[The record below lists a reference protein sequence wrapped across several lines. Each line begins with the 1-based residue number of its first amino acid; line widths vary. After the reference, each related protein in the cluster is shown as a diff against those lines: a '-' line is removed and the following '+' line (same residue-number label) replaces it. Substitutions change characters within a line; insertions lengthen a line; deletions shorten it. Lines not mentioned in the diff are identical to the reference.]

1 MRPHRLELTAFG
13 AFPER
18 VSLDLDA
25 LGAGGLVLLC
35 GDTGSGKTTLLD
47 ALGFALFGQVPGE
60 RSKVKDLRSHHAAD
74 GVAPQVLLEFS
85 ARGRRWRVTRSPAW
99 TRPGRATEVAAR
111 GLLEELVGVGATA
124 TTVRTWQR
132 LDDIGHQVALL
143 VGMSAAQ
150 FFQVVLLPQGRFA
163 TFLQAEH
170 SEREKLLKRLFHVE
184 RFEHVEQW
192 LRDRAASAAREE
204 AGGRGILDDLV
215 SRVAEVEGV
224 DLAEGE
230 DTEVWATRLQAAAVA
245 DRAEAD
251 AQTAALGVERKAA
264 ESALGALVDLA
275 ARQDRRRAARS
286 RLAALEAA
294 QPSADALRRAV
305 ADARRAAPVA
315 GAVADLRTAEDAVRA
330 ASSRRDAARVAAP
343 AVLAGMEAAALS
355 DAMAAAQHDLGG
367 LDRLQAMAR
376 DAGVAETAAAAA
388 AAAVS
393 GCDARAEGF
402 AAQLLGPLAASV
414 EQATAAV
421 VGAAAAAGSLPSW
434 RERVAEALVLAA
446 AAAEHA
452 AAQESSAGAM
462 LALQAAAQRQ
472 AEAETEERELR
483 VRRVDAA
490 ATELA
495 ALLQDGTPCPVCGA
509 LQHPEPAEIL
519 VDDVT
524 RGQER
529 GAAER
534 SAALRHEHELAVGAA
549 AAAAER
555 LRAAVGRLAGRPPPT
570 AAGLRQLQDTADELA
585 SAAGGAEVAQR
596 ALDAARAAV
605 SRAEQETARAA
616 AERAAEERRRGE
628 AEARAAQLREE
639 LAGALGAESL
649 GSRAERL
656 RRLVGAARAVL
667 AAEADLGGAEL
678 VAAAASAGMVR
689 LLGAAGFQDVAA
701 AQAAQRAPGELEAD
715 DARVR
720 RHDDELAA
728 VRARL
733 AEPDLAVDDTA
744 PVNVDAA
751 VARAE
756 EAVKRHE
763 AARDAGALLLDRVG
777 KLAALLPRL
786 TAAVAALGP
795 LSARALELRAL
806 AELAAGRQG
815 NRLQMPL
822 ATFVLAAR
830 LEEVAAAASA
840 RLGRMSGGRY
850 ALVHTDEGRDRRS
863 RSGLA
868 LAVEDAW
875 TGRRR
880 DTATLSGGETFMTAL
895 ALALG
900 LADVVTA
907 EARGSSIEVLFID
920 EGFGSLDPDSLDQVM
935 TVLDDLRSGGRLV
948 GLVSHVADL
957 RQRVPAQ
964 VQVRKGRSGSDVV
977 VHGV

>member
-204 AGGRGILDDLV
+204 AGGRGVLDDLV

-245 DRAEAD
+245 DRADAD
-251 AQTAALGVERKAA
+251 TQTAALGVERTAA

-330 ASSRRDAARVAAP
+330 ASSRRDAARV
-343 AVLAGMEAAALS
+343 LAGMQAAALS

-434 RERVAEALVLAA
+434 RERVAEALALAD
-446 AAAEHA
+446 AAAEHTA
-452 AAQESSAGAM
+452 AEESSASAM

-472 AEAETEERELR
+472 AEAEAEERELR

-509 LQHPEPAEIL
+509 LEHPEPAEIL

-529 GAAER
+529 AAAER

-555 LRAAVGRLAGRPPPT
+555 LRAAGGRLAGRPPPA
-570 AAGLRQLQDTADELA
+570 AAGLRQLQDRADELA
-585 SAAGGAEVAQR
+585 SVAGGAEVAQR

-605 SRAEQETARAA
+605 ARVEQETVRAA
-616 AERAAEERRRGE
+616 AERAAEERRRVE
-628 AEARAAQLREE
+628 AEARAARLREE

-649 GSRAERL
+649 VSRAERL

-678 VAAAASAGMVR
+678 VAAAAGAGMVR

-756 EAVKRHE
+756 DAVKRHE

-840 RLGRMSGGRY
+840 RLGRMSAGRY

-957 RQRVPAQ
+957 RQRVSAQ

>member
-204 AGGRGILDDLV
+204 AGGRGVLDDLV

-251 AQTAALGVERKAA
+251 AQTAALGVERTAA

-294 QPSADALRRAV
+294 QPSADGLRRAV

-330 ASSRRDAARVAAP
+330 ASSRRDAARAP

-393 GCDARAEGF
+393 GCDVRAEGF

-421 VGAAAAAGSLPSW
+421 VGAAAAAASLPSW
-434 RERVAEALVLAA
+434 RERVAEALALTA

-509 LQHPEPAEIL
+509 LEHPEPAEIL

-529 GAAER
+529 AAAER

-555 LRAAVGRLAGRPPPT
+555 LRAAVGRLAGRPPPA
-570 AAGLRQLQDTADELA
+570 AAGLRQLQDRADELA

-605 SRAEQETARAA
+605 GRAEQETVRAA

-628 AEARAAQLREE
+628 AEARAARLRED

-649 GSRAERL
+649 ASRAERL